1 MRISDWSSDVCSSDL
16 NDRQRHRREG
26 LAFDASEREQRHI
39 DEDDDRL
46 PEHGRADHFAGGM
59 RYDRQPFVECERAA
73 VMMLP
78 LSAASQ
84 RLLADDDRAL
94 DDPARVQPPG
104 GPQLGRD
111 APPPNATHRYLTV

>member
-46 PEHGRADHFAGGM
+46 PENGRADHFAGGM
-59 RYDRQPFVECERAA
+59 RYDRQPVDECEREA
-73 VMMLP
+73 VMMVP
-78 LSAASQ
+78 LSDASQ
-84 RLLADDDRAL
+84 GILDEDDRAG
-94 DDPARVQPPG
+94 DDQAEVPRGEAERHRG
-104 GPQLGRD
+104 GEGEGG
-111 APPPNATHRYLTV
+111 AGG